1 LRSAAWIA
9 ALCLALAACDKATP
23 TPQVGVKQLPSFKPA
38 SGGSMVLV
46 PAGEFTMGDASG
58 KPEEKP
64 HAVSVGAFHIDLHP
78 VSQELYQK
86 VMGVNPSKQK
96 NPAAPV
102 SGVQWVDAVRF
113 CNKCSEME
121 GLKPCYDPKSWACD
135 FDADGYRLPTEA
147 EWEYA
152 CRAGST
158 TRYFFGDDASGLGT
172 FAWTK
177 QNSEGKVHPI
187 GSKSPNSWG
196 LFDMHGNVWQWCN
209 DWYAEDSYSSSPKE
223 NPRGAAEGKQRVL
236 RGGAWDSDPEKC
248 RAASRKKEF
257 PVYTD
262 ACFGVD
268 SNGFRR
274 VKNPALPKAGTPIAV
289 TPPVTTIPEV
299 KKDPPATQSAPA
311 GKAIPGLKGTI
322 VFVSDRSGALEI
334 WRMQASGKDP
344 KQLTNEK
351 TPHADPKFSPDGK
364 LILYT
369 ALKGGFPEVWRMNR
383 DGSDQK
389 KVTTGS
395 QGSWSPDGKSIVFI
409 RDNQCF
415 VRELGP
421 GAERRVT
428 PEKWERCGVPA
439 WSPDGKTLAVASR
452 HLESIGIFLVGL
464 DGKEQAQ
471 LKAQEAC
478 CTPAWSKDGKR
489 LLLQTVKGHVYQLE
503 SDGKNWE
510 QVTFG
515 ADVQHDARY
524 SPDETMF
531 VYCRAPS
538 PEGPW
543 QLCVKK
549 FESDDFDFAQ
559 ITSEGSNSLPDWNS
573 LED

>member
-1 LRSAAWIA
+1 LRSASLIA
-9 ALCLALAACDKATP
+9 ALCLALAACEKAAP
-23 TPQVGVKQLPSFKPA
+23 PPALKVKSMPLFFSA
-38 SGGSMVLV
+38 TGSKMALL
-46 PAGEFTMGDASG
+46 PAGEFAMGDPSG
-58 KPEEKP
+58 RPEEKA
-64 HAVSVGAFHIDLHP
+64 HSVSVASFYIDITT
-78 VSQELYQK
+78 VAQYEYK
-86 VMGVNPSKQK
+86 GVMGVNPSKQK
-96 NPAAPV
+96 DDLFPV
-102 SGVQWVDAVRF
+102 SGVQWVDAVRY
-113 CNKCSEME
+113 CNKCSVKE
-121 GLKPCYDPKSWACD
+121 GLKPCYDEKTWTCD

-152 CRAGST
+152 CRAGAVS
-158 TRYFFGDDASGLGT
+158 RYCFGDDPSELGNY
-172 FAWTK
+172 AWTK
-177 QNSEGKVHPI
+177 QNSEGKLH
-187 GSKSPNSWG
+187 KADLKAPNSWG
-196 LFDMHGNVWQWCN
+196 LYAMHGTVWQWCN
-209 DWYAEDSYSSSPKE
+209 DWYDESYYGSSPKE
-223 NPRGAAEGKQRVL
+223 NPRGPAEGKQRVL
-236 RGGAWDSDPEKC
+236 RGGAWDSDPDKC

-274 VKNPALPKAGTPIAV
+274 VKNTVLPKGGAPVVQA
-289 TPPVTTIPEV
+289 PPVEPAPEV
-299 KKDPPATQSAPA
+299 KKDPPPAQAGPA
-311 GKAIPGLKGTI
+311 GKTIPGLKGTI

-334 WRMQASGKDP
+334 WRMHASGKDQKP
-344 KQLTNEK
+344 LTNEK

-364 LILYT
+364 SILYT
-369 ALKGGFPEVWRMNR
+369 AVKGGFPEVWRMNR

-389 KVTTGS
+389 TVTKGS

-409 RDNQCF
+409 RDSQCF

-524 SPDETMF
+524 SPDEKMF

-549 FESDDFDFAQ
+549 FDSDDFDFAQ
-559 ITSEGSNSLPDWNS
+559 ITSEGSNSLPDWNN